1 MICEC
6 TIANFQAII
15 RDTFPQNPKVT
26 AIKHLTYHLNIRV
39 IAFLSTD
46 KLAVALFF
54 IVGGNCYEFVMN
66 YTHILTDFMIKQ
78 FDVKKLEEIVK
89 AFLELVET
97 ATLILDDKDYYIRIT
112 PTYEVELVGK
122 SSVRNTC
129 SKIETFMIYE
139 YDSKDKLRDLIV
151 KYPSA
156 LEKLTKE
163 EKELFIRCFMNK
175 EKKTYIQEAM
185 ILHQYQYDRLK
196 KSAIIKFCVF
206 LGLDKYINNF

>member
-1 MICEC
+1 M
-6 TIANFQAII
+6 N
-15 RDTFPQNPKVT
+15 
-26 AIKHLTYHLNIRV
+26 
-39 IAFLSTD
+39 STH
-46 KLAVALFF
+46 V
-54 IVGGNCYEFVMN
+54 
-66 YTHILTDFMIKQ
+66 LTDFMIKQ

-112 PTYEVELVGK
+112 PTYEVELAGK

-139 YDSKDKLRDLIV
+139 YDSKDKLRDLIA

-156 LEKLTKE
+156 VEKLTKE
-163 EKELFIRCFMNK
+163 EKELFIRCFINK

-196 KSAIIKFCVF
+196 KSAIIKFCVC